1 MALWRRHGR
10 YVIALAVATVL
21 GVAAFNAWQSYR
33 ERQRLAEGRA
43 YVQAIDWVVKD
54 DVPKAT
60 TAMAAIA
67 ANGGGYRLLALLE
80 EASLKAK
87 AGNTAGAVKIYDA
100 MAADESAGR
109 PFRDLATILA
119 VLASLD
125 SGDASALGR
134 RVQPLAAEGQ
144 AFRPS
149 ALELQGLLALRQ
161 GDFKAATKSFRALS
175 DDTGAPSGLRQR
187 AAQILSW
194 IGERGGA

>member
-87 AGNTAGAVKIYDA
+87 AGDTAGAVKIYDA
-100 MAADESAGR
+100 MAADESTGR

-125 SGDASALGR
+125 SGDA
-134 RVQPLAAEGQ
+134 
-144 AFRPS
+144 S